1 MRPVVDKG
9 SRFISFA
16 ELDVRRIDLLDDA
29 WGFALQFPE
38 QLNAISLISPIAPD
52 SLVNELFC
60 RISSIL
66 DSETGTIPGEEG
78 EQSD

>member
-16 ELDVRRIDLLDDA
+16 ELDVRKIDLLDDA
-29 WGFALQFPE
+29 WGFAQQFPE

-52 SLVNELFC
+52 YLVNELLS
-60 RISSIL
+60 RISSFR
-66 DSETGTIPGEEG
+66 DSEPGADVG
-78 EQSD
+78 AADGQSD